1 MQSVQHKPMDLQ
13 QQQLAFAAY
22 IRDPQKHHAIEG
34 LEEERMAVYRDLFF
48 NNIQET
54 LASAFP
60 VLHKVLDAEL
70 WQILCEQFFADF
82 QCHTP
87 YLSRLPY
94 EFVTYLKQS
103 QVNDPPWLIELAQWE
118 WTELELFLAPDA
130 DVVSDITDDVMHGVP
145 MLSSLARVQNF
156 RYPVQNI
163 SVDYVPTAPAEQTVH
178 LLAWRKP
185 DDDIG
190 FMQLN
195 ALSAHL
201 LELIRDNRT
210 NTVHE
215 LLTMIAAEHMEF
227 SSDVIMQGGL
237 DALQSFINNTVVYIS
252 PQKKKDEE
260 IK

>member
-60 VLHKVLDAEL
+60 VLHKVLDAEQ

-130 DVVSDITDDVMHGVP
+130 NITMATTQDVLNDIP
-145 MLSSLARVQNF
+145 MLSPLVRLQNF
-156 RYPVQNI
+156 NYAVHNI
-163 SVDYVPTAPAEQTVH
+163 SVDYLPDAPAEQAVH

-195 ALSAHL
+195 AMSARL
-201 LELIRDNRT
+201 LEMIRDNKSC
-210 NTVHE
+210 TVHDM
-215 LLTMIAAEHMEF
+215 LSSIAAEYSEF
-227 SSDVIMQGGL
+227 DPAVIMQGGL
-237 DALQSFINNTVVYIS
+237 DALQSFLNNTIVYLS
-252 PQKKKDEE
+252 TPKDEE
-260 IK
+260 KNS